1 MNTART
7 AANRRGIVAMSVCM
21 ASFVAND
28 AMVKY
33 VSQSLPAAQLIF
45 IRGVFATVVLLGVAH
60 AMGVLRTPPGS
71 ERAAWHN
78 MLHRPVLLR
87 SLLDALGTMSY
98 LAALFHMPLGNAAA
112 INMAT
117 PLFMTLIAVLVLHE
131 RVSAGRWMATVI
143 GFGGVL
149 LVVQPAADGFSAWT
163 LLCLLGALI
172 NSSRDLLTRSIHSRV
187 PSVLI
192 TVAAAFTT
200 ATLSGA
206 ACATQGWQPV
216 TFQQLCMLVG
226 ASLFLSAGYYLAVLC
241 MRDGD
246 VSVIAP
252 FRYTA
257 LLSALLL
264 GWAVWGDVPNTLAW
278 IGIALLVGSGLY
290 MVRGTRLR

>member
-1 MNTART
+1 MNTTRT

-45 IRGVFATVVLLGVAH
+45 IRGVFATVLLLAVAH
-60 AMGVLRTPPGS
+60 ALGVLRTPPGA
-71 ERAAWHN
+71 EQGAWRTL
-78 MLHRPVLLR
+78 LHRPVLLR
-87 SLLDALGTMSY
+87 SVLDALGTVSY
-98 LAALFHMPLGNAAA
+98 LAALFHLPLGNAAA
-112 INMAT
+112 INMAA
-117 PLFMTLIAVLVLHE
+117 PLFMTLLAVVVLHE

-149 LVVQPAADGFSAWT
+149 LVVQPAADGFSPWA
-163 LLCLLGALI
+163 LLSLLGALI
-172 NSSRDLLTRSIHSRV
+172 NSCRDLLTRSIHSRV

-192 TVAAAFTT
+192 TVAAASTT
-200 ATLSGA
+200 AMLAGA

-216 TFQQLCMLVG
+216 TLQQLGMLVG
-226 ASLFLSAGYYLAVLC
+226 ASLFLSAGYYLAVVC

-264 GWAVWGDVPNTLAW
+264 GWAVWGEVPNTIATC
-278 IGIALLVGSGLY
+278 GIVLMVGAGLY
-290 MVRGTRLR
+290 MVRGTRVR

>member
-7 AANRRGIVAMSVCM
+7 AANRRGIAAMSVCM

-45 IRGVFATVVLLGVAH
+45 IRGVFATVFLLAVAH
-60 AMGVLRTPPGS
+60 ALGVLRTPPG
-71 ERAAWHN
+71 AKQGAWRQL
-78 MLHRPVLLR
+78 LHRPVLLR
-87 SLLDALGTMSY
+87 SLLDALGTVSY

-112 INMAT
+112 INMAA
-117 PLFMTLIAVLVLHE
+117 PLFMTLLAVVVLHE

-149 LVVQPAADGFSAWT
+149 LVVQPAADRFSPWA
-163 LLCLLGALI
+163 LLCLLGALV
-172 NSSRDLLTRSIHSRV
+172 NSSRDLLTRAIHSRV

-192 TVAAAFTT
+192 TVAAAATT
-200 ATLSGA
+200 ALLAGVI
-206 ACATQGWQPV
+206 CATQGWQPV
-216 TFQQLCMLVG
+216 SLRQIGLLVG
-226 ASLFLSAGYYLAVLC
+226 ASLFLSAAYYLAVIC

-257 LLSALLL
+257 LLYALLL
-264 GWAVWGDVPNTLAW
+264 GWAVWGEVPNTIATC
-278 IGIALLVGSGLY
+278 GIVLMVGAGLY
-290 MVRGTRLR
+290 MVRGTRVG

>member
-7 AANRRGIVAMSVCM
+7 AANRRGIVAMSLCM

-45 IRGVFATVVLLGVAH
+45 IRGVFATVFLLALAH
-60 AMGVLRTPPGS
+60 AMGVLRSPSGS
-71 ERAAWHN
+71 ERGAWHSL
-78 MLHRPVLLR
+78 LHRPVLLR
-87 SLLDALGTMSY
+87 SVLDALGTVSY

-112 INMAT
+112 INMAA
-117 PLFMTLIAVLVLHE
+117 PLFLTVIAVVVLHE
-131 RVSAGRWMATVI
+131 RVSAGRWMATVV

-149 LVVQPAADGFSAWT
+149 LVVQPAADGFSAWA

-172 NSSRDLLTRSIHSRV
+172 NSSRDLMTRSIHSRV

-192 TVAAAFTT
+192 TVAAASAT
-200 ATLSGA
+200 ALLAGA

-216 TFQQLCMLVG
+216 TLPQLGMLVG
-226 ASLFLSAGYYLAVLC
+226 ASLFLSAGYYLAVVC
-241 MRDGD
+241 MREGD

-264 GWAVWGDVPNTLAW
+264 GWAVWGEVPNTIATC
-278 IGIALLVGSGLY
+278 GIVLMVGAGLY
-290 MVRGTRLR
+290 MVRGTRVG